1 LRSCNPERVLC
12 NAGKGQCQDWSRND
26 RCSLVAHTPRLNC
39 IYALT
44 CVAILQLDAH
54 HQRSTMDDKD
64 LKTALSRR
72 MRAARQSRWPDQS
85 QAEFARLIRV
95 RPSQILRWERGDTLP
110 RLPQL
115 VRYAQA
121 CGTTAEQ
128 LFANIG
134 RRALPEQM
142 PLPMPL
148 DPPARAVVIRLIDL
162 LQERRAP
169 APRRRARR

>member
-1 LRSCNPERVLC
+1 
-12 NAGKGQCQDWSRND
+12 
-26 RCSLVAHTPRLNC
+26 
-39 IYALT
+39 
-44 CVAILQLDAH
+44 
-54 HQRSTMDDKD
+54 MDDGE
-64 LKTALSRR
+64 LKKTLSRR
-72 MRAARQSRWPDQS
+72 MRQVRESRWPHQS

-121 CGTTAEQ
+121 CGTSAER
-128 LFANIG
+128 LLANIG
-134 RRALPEQM
+134 RRPLPEQM

-148 DPPARAVVIRLIDL
+148 DPPARAVVIKLIDL
-162 LQERRAP
+162 LRERRA